1 MEVKML
7 YSLDARKKPELW
19 VMLKHQMLNYDMC
32 FIVQRGKC
40 YWPLKNIERNE
51 ENIEEW
57 IADMKALP
65 IARISVSRGG
75 VVAPHFFGKKEK
87 DRIVVTDFLVHF
99 DNGKGL
105 DLQAVQRELG
115 TAIIDMMCG
124 APFPSEIFIP
134 IELPSWEIDQIDI
147 FHGESGMVFRNIEPH
162 VVM

>member
-1 MEVKML
+1 MDCGHEG
-7 YSLDARKKPELW
+7 SANCE
-19 VMLKHQMLNYDMC
+19 N
-32 FIVQRGKC
+32 KC
-40 YWPLKNIERNE
+40 QSGRCRCP
-51 ENIEEW
+51 
-57 IADMKALP
+57 
-65 IARISVSRGG
+65 S
-75 VVAPHFFGKKEK
+75 FFGKKEK
-87 DRIVVTDFLVHF
+87 DRIVATDFLVHF

-115 TAIIDMMCG
+115 TAIIDMMCS

>member
-1 MEVKML
+1 MKWSPSPKINFL
-7 YSLDARKKPELW
+7 RKFL
-19 VMLKHQMLNYDMC
+19 VFA
-32 FIVQRGKC
+32 FIFDTMDT
-40 YWPLKNIERNE
+40 L
-51 ENIEEW
+51 
-57 IADMKALP
+57 L
-65 IARISVSRGG
+65 
-75 VVAPHFFGKKEK
+75 FFGKKEK

-115 TAIIDMMCG
+115 TAIIDMMCS

>member
-75 VVAPHFFGKKEK
+75 VVAPHFFGKKRK
-87 DRIVVTDFLVHF
+87 RQDS
-99 DNGKGL
+99 
-105 DLQAVQRELG
+105 
-115 TAIIDMMCG
+115 CY
-124 APFPSEIFIP
+124 
-134 IELPSWEIDQIDI
+134 
-147 FHGESGMVFRNIEPH
+147 
-162 VVM
+162 

>member
-1 MEVKML
+1 MDCGHE
-7 YSLDARKKPELW
+7 SSA
-19 VMLKHQMLNYDMC
+19 NC
-32 FIVQRGKC
+32 
-40 YWPLKNIERNE
+40 
-51 ENIEEW
+51 EN
-57 IADMKALP
+57 KRQSGRCRCP
-65 IARISVSRGG
+65 S
-75 VVAPHFFGKKEK
+75 FFGKKEK
-87 DRIVVTDFLVHF
+87 DRIFVTDFLVHF

-115 TAIIDMMCG
+115 TAIIDMMCS